1 MIENKVFLITFTIL
15 MIIISPF
22 LAIIER
28 LLLQLGAILMIF
40 ILGIIILTC
49 PILLI
54 AGVVLIA
61 ASAPTVD
68 TGIAFIVFSI
78 LSPIVLLPVISELDD
93 RDFFETPGLLLL
105 ANLLII
111 LVMYL
116 TVGPTNP
123 IFILSLIIA
132 TSLVIGD
139 SMNTHLL
146 HLD

>member
-15 MIIISPF
+15 IIIISPF

-68 TGIAFIVFSI
+68 TGITFIVFSI

-116 TVGPTNP
+116 TIGPANP
-123 IFILSLIIA
+123 IFILSFIIA
-132 TSLVIGD
+132 ISLVIGD

>member
-123 IFILSLIIA
+123 IFILSLIIT